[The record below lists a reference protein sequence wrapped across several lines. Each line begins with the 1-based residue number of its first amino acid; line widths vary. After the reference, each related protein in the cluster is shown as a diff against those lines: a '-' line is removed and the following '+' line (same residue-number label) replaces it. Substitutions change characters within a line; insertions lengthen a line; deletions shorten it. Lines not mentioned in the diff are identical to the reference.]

1 MGKAKCGT
9 CHFIPFFNGVAPPYF
24 SESESEVI
32 GVPSTN
38 DTLHPVLD
46 PDKGKYNLYPID
58 ILRFSFK
65 TPTLRNV
72 ALTAPYMHNGVYK
85 SLEEV
90 VDFYNKGGGAGL
102 GIAPSNQTLP
112 KSPLQLS
119 ATEKKQIISFLRALT
134 DTSVVK
140 DARLH

>member
-1 MGKAKCGT
+1 
-9 CHFIPFFNGVAPPYF
+9 
-24 SESESEVI
+24 
-32 GVPSTN
+32 
-38 DTLHPVLD
+38 
-46 PDKGKYNLYPID
+46 
-58 ILRFSFK
+58 
-65 TPTLRNV
+65 
-72 ALTAPYMHNGVYK
+72 MHNGVYK

-90 VDFYNKGGGAGL
+90 LDFYNKGGGAGL

-140 DARLH
+140 DARIH